1 MSLVIVADV
10 GGSAS
15 NSFVLLAEAT
25 TYMESRLNGS
35 LWTAATTDN
44 QNRALAEATR
54 ELSTRAW
61 LGTRAS
67 DTQAL
72 AWPRQWA
79 VNPDA
84 ATATTYYDTDEIPQ
98 RVKDATMELAFQFIN
113 AGTTDLAA
121 MDGLAGVV
129 SKTVDVLSTTYAVGQ
144 RPQGLRRFPRV
155 WSLIAPL
162 LANGS
167 GVTVPVVRG

>member
-1 MSLVIVADV
+1 MPVTIVETV
-10 GGSAS
+10 GGAS
-15 NSFVLLAEAT
+15 SNAFVTLVELT
-25 TYMESRLNGS
+25 SYMDGRLNAS
-35 LWTAATTDN
+35 AFDSATTDTK
-44 QNRALAEATR
+44 NRAIVEATR
-54 ELSTRAW
+54 ELSSRQW
-61 LGTRAS
+61 KGTRAS

-72 AWPRQWA
+72 AWPRQW
-79 VNPDA
+79 VENPDA
-84 ATATTYYDTDEIPQ
+84 ATATSYYDTDEIPQ

-162 LANGS
+162 LANGI